1 MKRRIEKRKI
11 LPKSLL
17 GKAVGYTNN
26 QWESLEGYIDRGEV
40 EIDNNQVERAI
51 RPAAI
56 GRKNYLFFGAE
67 AGGIR
72 SAIPYSIVETCQRLE
87 INPQEYLTDIL
98 RRMPAMESA
107 DYPSLLPANWKAQ
120 HQRQL
125 QSLSLIHI

>member
-17 GKAVGYTNN
+17 GKAVSYTNN

-72 SAIPYSIVETCQRLE
+72 SAILYSIVETCQRLE
-87 INPQEYLTDIL
+87 INPQET
-98 RRMPAMESA
+98 
-107 DYPSLLPANWKAQ
+107 
-120 HQRQL
+120 
-125 QSLSLIHI
+125 